1 MNADIEAIVNDL
13 KKVSVEQVTFEAI
26 NNAIQ
31 AGATEINIYFY
42 EKNTSC
48 EGITEFQ
55 TIDSIKIIDNG
66 EGFTPDN
73 IESFK
78 IYRSTHKKK
87 LGAKG
92 IGRFLYLKL
101 FSKVT
106 ITSLSKKIIFT
117 VNHDVEITNKIPQ
130 IKTEVCITNPK
141 NSYQINK
148 ENYTNEVSN
157 HFLPHFKLLHDQG
170 KEINIRIFFNDDN
183 DETVVTNTSIPNF
196 KVDSFKIKKQEFTL
210 NYLLNSE
217 TIKANNDGF
226 YCAANRVV
234 SKNSEL
240 RSSKFNSFYG
250 VKLLF
255 LLSSDYFDST
265 VNDERNDFYIKPTQI
280 NNDITHNISWADIH
294 ESLAKKIK
302 EICLVNDIDIEKE
315 ARKNLQTSID
325 KAPFLAPYLSKNEYS
340 LSSSELLKKAKKD
353 YDKEKEFL
361 RNPKNISTLHYKVT
375 LNRVVQSE
383 LAEYIFDRE
392 KIITRLRS
400 FVDDELIE
408 QEIHNLFIKKGTV
421 DSSQNYRSNNLWLF
435 DDRFM
440 SYDKIFSEVEIRTAF
455 PELSEIVK
463 RLDICIISN
472 TYSKEDITDVVIIE
486 LKRPDET
493 ITPARAEEQL
503 LEYARYVNSTRP
515 ENKIRIWAYAFLK
528 FTNDTEDKLKDK
540 SYNHIPTHSQF
551 PIYYLYHARPNIII
565 NFMDYSALA
574 DDAHTRNATFI
585 NILKGQTIA

>member
-1 MNADIEAIVNDL
+1 M
-13 KKVSVEQVTFEAI
+13 
-26 NNAIQ
+26 
-31 AGATEINIYFY
+31 
-42 EKNTSC
+42 
-48 EGITEFQ
+48 
-55 TIDSIKIIDNG
+55 
-66 EGFTPDN
+66 
-73 IESFK
+73 
-78 IYRSTHKKK
+78 
-87 LGAKG
+87 
-92 IGRFLYLKL
+92 
-101 FSKVT
+101 
-106 ITSLSKKIIFT
+106 
-117 VNHDVEITNKIPQ
+117 
-130 IKTEVCITNPK
+130 
-141 NSYQINK
+141 
-148 ENYTNEVSN
+148 SN
-157 HFLPHFKLLHDQG
+157 HFLPHFKLLHDQK
-170 KEINIRIFFNDDN
+170 KEINIKIFFSDD
-183 DETVVTNTSIPNF
+183 EEIVVTNTNIPNF
-196 KVDSFKIKKQEFTL
+196 KVDSFKVKEQEFTL
-210 NYLLNSE
+210 HYLLNSE
-217 TIKANNDGF
+217 TIKASNDGF

-265 VNDERNDFYIKPTQI
+265 VNDERNDFHIKPTQI
-280 NNDITHNISWADIH
+280 NNDTFHNISWADIH

-302 EICLVNDIDIEKE
+302 EICLVNGIDIEKE
-315 ARKNLQTSID
+315 ARKNLQISLD

-361 RNPKNISTLHYKVT
+361 RNPKNSSVPHYKVT

-400 FVDDELIE
+400 IVGDELIE
-408 QEIHNLFIKKGTV
+408 KEIHNLFIKKGTV

-455 PELSEIVK
+455 PELLDIVK

-472 TYSKEDITDVVIIE
+472 TYSKEDITDIVIIE

-528 FTNDTEDKLKDK
+528 FTHDTEDKLKDK
-540 SYNHIPTHSQF
+540 SYNYIPTHSQF
-551 PIYYLYHARPNIII
+551 PIYYFYHARPNIII

-585 NILKGQTIA
+585 KILKGQTMT